1 MNPTRDRTPTRKVL
15 TVEEF
20 RVQKLGGKIG
30 RNALYL
36 AIERNEVAHVR
47 IGKKIFIF
55 DDALEQMRGAFLE
68 GQQVER

>member
-1 MNPTRDRTPTRKVL
+1 MTTANTGQRKVL

-20 RVQKLGGKIG
+20 RVQKLRGKIG

-36 AIERNEVAHVR
+36 AIERNEVPHVR

-68 GQQVER
+68 GQQRER